1 MAARSTAR
9 GGVASPLTMVRPAA
23 LQLDLLDGFALHLD
37 GLRTE
42 LPPGAQRLLALVA
55 LSRRAVHRSHLAGR
69 LWPESTERRAAA
81 NLRSAL
87 WRVNQACTDLILATT
102 DHVLLRMD
110 VAVDVRDLE
119 SLAYAILD
127 ENPPAAPFARM
138 DAVLRAD
145 VLPDWTD
152 EWVLVERERI
162 HQLRLHALE
171 ALCAQRSSTGQF
183 GHAVHFGLT
192 AVAADPF
199 RESAHRAV
207 IGAYLAEGNRR
218 DAVRQFNNFRR
229 LLLDEL
235 GVEPSAQL
243 AALVG
248 VPSPRAA
255 GAWPAGLDGLA
266 SGRRG

>member
-1 MAARSTAR
+1 MAARSTVR
-9 GGVASPLTMVRPAA
+9 GGAASPLTVLRPGA
-23 LQLDLLDGFALHLD
+23 LQLALLDGFALHLD
-37 GLRTE
+37 GVRTE
-42 LPPGAQRLLALVA
+42 LPPGAQRLLAFVA
-55 LSRRAVHRSHLAGR
+55 LSGRAVHRSHLAGR
-69 LWPESTERRAAA
+69 LWPDSTERRAAA

-87 WRVNQACTDLILATT
+87 WRVNQACTDLIMART
-102 DHVLLRMD
+102 DHVLLRRD

-119 SLAYAILD
+119 SLAYTVLD
-127 ENPPAAPFARM
+127 ESPSTATFARM

-171 ALCAQRSSTGQF
+171 ALCRQRSAVRQF
-183 GHAVHFGLT
+183 GHAVHFGLA

-207 IGAYLAEGNRR
+207 IGAYLAEGNRW
-218 DAVRQFNNFRR
+218 DAVRQFHTFRR
-229 LLLDEL
+229 LLADEL

-248 VPSPRAA
+248 VAPR
-255 GAWPAGLDGLA
+255 GMGGLA
-266 SGRRG
+266 TGSGG